1 MLGWL
6 AAELTVGVVFL
17 SICRVRRRVYYY
29 RVVALFLI
37 GDLFR
42 TLGGHWGGLSP
53 GEFGLAYPGTLP
65 QWLGIASLLAYGSF
79 ALVPMAVLLFSDK
92 QSAKAAGVLVLA
104 DGIIHFLLPVQPPW
118 MTGHAQR
125 WVAQQSFVHVV
136 KQDPNPLA
144 AFPSLHVALPASQRW
159 YPLAIVISVAVVL
172 LGEHWVIDVVAGWG
186 MAFASRAAVAR
197 WWPESRPAPRE
208 AAAAAAVDVAA
219 ERAAA

>member
-1 MLGWL
+1 MLAWL
-6 AAELTVGVVFL
+6 AGEFAVGVIFV
-17 SICRVRRRVYYY
+17 SICRVRHRMSYCW
-29 RVVALFLI
+29 VVALFLI

-42 TLGGHWGGLSP
+42 TLGGHWGGVSP
-53 GEFGLAYPGTLP
+53 GGLGLAYSGSLP

-79 ALVPMAVLLFSDK
+79 ALVPFAVLLFSDK

-125 WVAQQSFVHVV
+125 WVAQQSFIHLV

-159 YPLAIVISVAVVL
+159 YPLAIAISVAVVL

-197 WWPESRPAPRE
+197 WWPESRPAPRLAE
-208 AAAAAAVDVAA
+208 APSEVEVAA
-219 ERAAA
+219 GRVAA